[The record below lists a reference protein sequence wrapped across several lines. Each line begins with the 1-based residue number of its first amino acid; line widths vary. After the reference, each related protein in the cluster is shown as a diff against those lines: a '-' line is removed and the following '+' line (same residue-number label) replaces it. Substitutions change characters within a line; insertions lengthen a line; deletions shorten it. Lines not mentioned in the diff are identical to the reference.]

1 VLRNPATILA
11 LPTIGILLAHAPG
24 PETTWEERAR
34 WWADLV
40 EHLTQD
46 EPAGHAYARFDE
58 LLAWCD
64 LHPEDGH
71 RLGSVL
77 IRSLAVC
84 EPGRTLTEAGI
95 PIRPTLVGELLRR
108 FVAKVIPPVAEPLEL
123 EDLVD
128 VSLGNAEHVTWLA
141 GLPADRLVRFAEVT
155 GLDRTSGW
163 PELRQDVAV
172 AIGVLAARICSEGL
186 GDEARRT
193 IHDDHASQGC
203 FLRLSFV
210 GAEIARQTDPGGQ
223 AGLLPELGR
232 AVDGCSLA
240 IDRIVARMGQHAVS
254 ADLVYRMERARCCL
268 GRIRQ
273 LASLL
278 APQSSLQSFL
288 LAHAFLVHLCQSRN
302 QQSSIRRLIAEHTHL
317 LAKRVVLHAAST
329 GKTYITGGYAEWRTM
344 LSAAIGGGFVMAVAL
359 HAKLALGLATYP
371 DGIAWLVFGC
381 TYASAF
387 AWMHLAHWTLATK
400 QPPVTAAALAQC
412 IGTGDQGAI
421 LDLVRRLVRSQLASV
436 IGNLLAVCSLGAA
449 SALLW
454 HAATGDRLLSD
465 GMASGILTAHDP
477 LGSGVV
483 FFAAE
488 TGVVLYLSGLLN
500 GWLSNQAQGRNLARS
515 FARNSILR
523 YAVAPERRDA
533 WAATIARNL
542 PGLGTAIA
550 LGFMLAA
557 LPVVGAITGL
567 PCDLRH
573 VTISAGSV
581 TMALA
586 SQPEA
591 LASSIGI
598 AAIAG
603 VLLVG
608 LINILVGFS
617 CALFT
622 ALRADGQPIRSAFPL
637 LRRIVGDALRR
648 PLAYVLPFNGGTGS
662 RYALSRVDDEP
673 PSRS

>member
-1 VLRNPATILA
+1 
-11 LPTIGILLAHAPG
+11 
-24 PETTWEERAR
+24 
-34 WWADLV
+34 
-40 EHLTQD
+40 
-46 EPAGHAYARFDE
+46 
-58 LLAWCD
+58 
-64 LHPEDGH
+64 
-71 RLGSVL
+71 
-77 IRSLAVC
+77 
-84 EPGRTLTEAGI
+84 
-95 PIRPTLVGELLRR
+95 
-108 FVAKVIPPVAEPLEL
+108 
-123 EDLVD
+123 
-128 VSLGNAEHVTWLA
+128 
-141 GLPADRLVRFAEVT
+141 
-155 GLDRTSGW
+155 
-163 PELRQDVAV
+163 
-172 AIGVLAARICSEGL
+172 
-186 GDEARRT
+186 
-193 IHDDHASQGC
+193 
-203 FLRLSFV
+203 
-210 GAEIARQTDPGGQ
+210 
-223 AGLLPELGR
+223 
-232 AVDGCSLA
+232 
-240 IDRIVARMGQHAVS
+240 
-254 ADLVYRMERARCCL
+254 
-268 GRIRQ
+268 
-273 LASLL
+273 
-278 APQSSLQSFL
+278 
-288 LAHAFLVHLCQSRN
+288 
-302 QQSSIRRLIAEHTHL
+302 
-317 LAKRVVLHAAST
+317 
-329 GKTYITGGYAEWRTM
+329 
-344 LSAAIGGGFVMAVAL
+344 
-359 HAKLALGLATYP
+359 
-371 DGIAWLVFGC
+371 
-381 TYASAF
+381 
-387 AWMHLAHWTLATK
+387 
-400 QPPVTAAALAQC
+400 
-412 IGTGDQGAI
+412 
-421 LDLVRRLVRSQLASV
+421 
-436 IGNLLAVCSLGAA
+436 
-449 SALLW
+449 
-454 HAATGDRLLSD
+454 
-465 GMASGILTAHDP
+465 MASGILTAHDP